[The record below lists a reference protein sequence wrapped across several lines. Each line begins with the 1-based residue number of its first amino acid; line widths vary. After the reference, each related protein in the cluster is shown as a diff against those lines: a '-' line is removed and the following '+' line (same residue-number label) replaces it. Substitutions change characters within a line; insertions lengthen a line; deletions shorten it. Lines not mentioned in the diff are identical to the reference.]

1 MINTPWI
8 DKVDWEYW
16 KSFTRSLSQDYATLA
31 REVLVPK
38 KCTGQEKTD
47 KSELAAVRK
56 DYALL
61 LNALSTE
68 IRQRNYS
75 IRTEQVYELWVCR
88 FILFNNAKN
97 PKLLGATEV
106 VSFLQYLAVQRNVAA
121 STQNQALNALV
132 FSIGT
137 R

>member
-16 KSFTRSLSQDYATLA
+16 KSFARSLSQDHATLA

-38 KCTGQEKTD
+38 KSTGQEKTD
-47 KSELAAVRK
+47 RNELAAVRK

-61 LNALSTE
+61 LSALSAE

-88 FILFNNAKN
+88 VILFNMLKI
-97 PKLLGATEV
+97 
-106 VSFLQYLAVQRNVAA
+106 
-121 STQNQALNALV
+121 QNCLEPL
-132 FSIGT
+132 